1 MTQANGQSIG
11 DWLADFFYELLA
23 GGSQANISS
32 IDVNQQALNAG
43 FSAEDLA
50 GVDASAAY
58 QNACSRPGV
67 PAEYKTAPPPPPAS
81 TPEYVVRHI
90 QTTQVTNINQNFTN
104 IDASQDVNNI
114 LNVDVNGD
122 FAGDIDFDP
131 VTATGGSVAAGDDAV
146 GATGDGSAA
155 TGSGPAAASGGV
167 ALDQSQNLDVDLLV
181 GRGGEGGG
189 PAPAQ
194 LLNETQSRVLDP
206 IGPGGAGGLFQ
217 PPPTN
222 IINTGAG
229 NQAAN
234 TGLNLGGQVG
244 NFGDGAQNAVGNSG
258 NVANSGN
265 VQDLDNV
272 TQAEG
277 SALGIAGGDITGDYD
292 FEEQYVS
299 NSGDNASINQE
310 EGPGD
315 QTSNSSNETTDEP
328 VL

>member
-1 MTQANGQSIG
+1 MTQANGKSIG
-11 DWLADFFYELLA
+11 DWLADFFYELLT

-43 FSAEDLA
+43 FTAEDLA

-81 TPEYVVRHI
+81 TPDYVVRHI

-114 LNVDVNGD
+114 LNVTGNV
-122 FAGDIDFDP
+122 AGDIDFDP
-131 VTATGGSVAAGDDAV
+131 VTATGGSVTAGNDAV

-181 GRGGEGGG
+181 GRGGEGGV
-189 PAPAQ
+189 PTSA
-194 LLNETQSRVLDP
+194 LLKETQSRVLDP
-206 IGPGGAGGLFQ
+206 IGPGGPGGAGGLFQ

-222 IINTGAG
+222 IINTGSG

-265 VQDLDNV
+265 VQDFDNV
-272 TQAEG
+272 TTSQG
-277 SALGIAGGDITGDYD
+277 SAIGIAGGDITSNYD

-299 NSGDNASINQE
+299 AGDNALINQE
-310 EGPGD
+310 DGPGD
-315 QTSNSSNETTDEP
+315 QTSTSSNESTDEP